1 MDDTIEMMTTK
12 NKCKSIKYL
21 ELEIDDH
28 ETPHKPT
35 LTKHYELQQQ
45 QPNKNKNKKHANI
58 YVVLLIITTRQKHW
72 RTTDLINLIPPI
84 LSYLT

>member
-35 LTKHYELQQQ
+35 LITKHYEL
-45 QPNKNKNKKHANI
+45 
-58 YVVLLIITTRQKHW
+58 
-72 RTTDLINLIPPI
+72 
-84 LSYLT
+84 